1 MSKLNYHN
9 KIVTPT
15 HTLIEKVAI
24 ELAATWYEIG
34 RAQGLTS
41 KHKTAKAYAAANLEK
56 FIPKAV
62 EHLLDMLG
70 PNSNAT
76 PEMKE
81 EIYAALQERINDPGL
96 CEVMPNVDVKKALE
110 LAEQMERKKPPVELA
125 IDKALKKPEVKKSI
139 LENKPLPATRH

>member
-1 MSKLNYHN
+1 MSKLQYHN

-15 HTLIEKVAI
+15 HNLIEKVAI

-34 RAQGLTS
+34 RGQGLTS

-70 PNSNAT
+70 ANSNAT

-81 EIYAALQERINDPGL
+81 EIYEALQERLNDPGL
-96 CEVMPNVDVKKALE
+96 CEIMPNVDVNKAIE
-110 LAEQMERKKPPVELA
+110 LAKQMERKKSPIEIA
-125 IDKALKKPEVKKSI
+125 IDKAFEKPEVKQSI
-139 LENKPLPATRH
+139 LENKPLPASRH